1 MKLTVCMPDETERK
15 ITLPT
20 MPRVG
25 EHLAFDG
32 TEFAI
37 IEVSY
42 EFTGEVL
49 TEVSL
54 IVETPSSD

>member
-1 MKLTVCMPDETERK
+1 MPDETERK

-32 TEFAI
+32 QEFVI
-37 IEVSY
+37 VRLCY
-42 EFTGEVL
+42 EFTREVL
-49 TEVSL
+49 TDVAL
-54 IVETPSSD
+54 IVDAA

>member
-1 MKLTVCMPDETERK
+1 MKLTVGMPDETERK

-20 MPRVG
+20 LPRIG

-32 TEFAI
+32 HEFVI
-37 IEVSY
+37 VRLCY

-49 TEVSL
+49 TDVAL
-54 IVETPSSD
+54 IVDAV